1 MFSAFYDEY
10 NVGFWKMQI
19 IAFCLL
25 LQQNYSIATNWRA
38 NLEQIKVFTVLKNTS
53 RVSSQKSNC
62 FTIWPS
68 RNCVQLTE
76 HDSASGF
83 PCSLTPS
90 LPYTCLLLSLSYPFW
105 PRNVIV
111 THLTEWNTS
120 QWAPQLPLALC
131 ADKQWMH
138 GFGVG
143 IQFRNSC
150 KCAFVCDQGR
160 QRMYINI
167 AEDKIKQA
175 LIYLFALA

>member
-1 MFSAFYDEY
+1 M
-10 NVGFWKMQI
+10 GLWKMQI
-19 IAFCLL
+19 IAFCFL

-38 NLEQIKVFTVLKNTS
+38 NLEQIKVFTVLKNMS

-83 PCSLTPS
+83 SRLAERVSMLSHSISSLHMSAFIPQ
-90 LPYTCLLLSLSYPFW
+90 LSFW

-111 THLTEWNTS
+111 THLAEWNTS
-120 QWAPQLPLALC
+120 QWAPEMPPALC

-138 GFGVG
+138 GFGVN

-160 QRMYINI
+160 MYINI

-175 LIYLFALA
+175 WIYLLELA

>member
-1 MFSAFYDEY
+1 MFSAFYGEY

-38 NLEQIKVFTVLKNTS
+38 NLEQIKVFTVLKNMS

-90 LPYTCLLLSLSYPFW
+90 LPYTCLLLSLSYPFG
-105 PRNVIV
+105 PEMSLSLILLNG
-111 THLTEWNTS
+111 T
-120 QWAPQLPLALC
+120 LASGRLRC
-131 ADKQWMH
+131 HWHCVQT
-138 GFGVG
+138 
-143 IQFRNSC
+143 NSEC
-150 KCAFVCDQGR
+150 
-160 QRMYINI
+160 M
-167 AEDKIKQA
+167 A
-175 LIYLFALA
+175 LV